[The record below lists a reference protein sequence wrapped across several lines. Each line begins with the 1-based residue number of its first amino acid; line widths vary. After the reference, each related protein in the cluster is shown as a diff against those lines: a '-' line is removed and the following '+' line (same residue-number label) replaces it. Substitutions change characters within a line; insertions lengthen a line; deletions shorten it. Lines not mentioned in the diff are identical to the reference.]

1 MKTLEIKK
9 IIEKKTRDEPW
20 FVTINPFASY
30 FYDYVEHREYIVQM
44 TEEEYFEYICWK
56 GEKDACY
63 SDSSS
68 TKVTEADATN
78 VTKKCSEIRIDEPAL
93 MVINDSIGFSF
104 CTPTKNLMNEKEQKN
119 EKWRG

>member
-30 FYDYVEHREYIVQM
+30 FYDYVEHCEYIVQM

-56 GEKDACY
+56 EKKDA
-63 SDSSS
+63 
-68 TKVTEADATN
+68 
-78 VTKKCSEIRIDEPAL
+78 
-93 MVINDSIGFSF
+93 
-104 CTPTKNLMNEKEQKN
+104 
-119 EKWRG
+119 